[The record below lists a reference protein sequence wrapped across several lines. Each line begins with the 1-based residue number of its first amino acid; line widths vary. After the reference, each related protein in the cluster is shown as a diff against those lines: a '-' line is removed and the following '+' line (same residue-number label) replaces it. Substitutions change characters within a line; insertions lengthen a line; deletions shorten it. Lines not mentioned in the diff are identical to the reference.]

1 MQTPP
6 PFEYERATSVTHALQ
21 LLEHHGPEARLLAGG
36 HSMLPM
42 MKLRIA
48 RPEVLIDINDLVGE
62 LNYIRM
68 ESNELCIG
76 AMARHADV
84 LNSAL
89 VGEHFKILHDAERVV
104 ADPIVRNRG
113 SVGGSLG
120 QADPSE
126 DLSAAFAAVHANVV
140 ITNSSGTRSV
150 SSRAFSTG
158 YYETVC
164 GPAEMITEVR
174 IPIRP
179 GVGSSYHKVERRMGD
194 WAVAA
199 AGACVWMDGDT
210 VTDLGIGV
218 TAVGAPHHCS
228 PEAEE
233 ILRGKVVTP
242 ELIEAAGA
250 TVSSTCAPQA
260 DQRGPE
266 DYKRHLAGE
275 LTKRALRSAIA
286 RSKGLAG

>member
-1 MQTPP
+1 
-6 PFEYERATSVTHALQ
+6 
-21 LLEHHGPEARLLAGG
+21 
-36 HSMLPM
+36 MLPM
-42 MKLRIA
+42 MKLRLA
-48 RPEVLIDINDLVGE
+48 RPELLIDINDLVGE
-62 LNYIRM
+62 LDYIRI
-68 ESNELCIG
+68 EGDELCIG

-113 SVGGSLG
+113 TVGGSLG

-126 DLSAAFAAVHANVV
+126 DLSAAFAAIHANVIV
-140 ITNSSGTRSV
+140 TNSSGKRSV
-150 SSRAFSTG
+150 SSREFSTG
-158 YYETVC
+158 MYETVC

-179 GVGSSYHKVERRMGD
+179 GSGSSYHKVERRIGD

-199 AGACVWMDGDT
+199 AGACVWMNGDT
-210 VTDLGIGV
+210 VTDVGIGV
-218 TAVGAPHHCS
+218 TAVGAAHHCS
-228 PEAEE
+228 PEAEAV
-233 ILRGKVVTP
+233 LRGKVVTDA
-242 ELIEAAGA
+242 LIEAAGA
-250 TVSSTCAPQA
+250 AVSANCNPQA

-275 LTKRALRSAIA
+275 LTKRALRTAIA
-286 RSKGLAG
+286 RSKGLA